1 LNTKLAN
8 WILPILVLFLLT
20 ACQSTTTI
28 SATNKNFSK
37 IIHTSTDDLL
47 INDSLIEIK
56 NNIDKNLSLAKALAI
71 EIDYSKFSDTNLIEY
86 FLLRSLI
93 DFKEHKYEIALTWLN
108 KPIFNK
114 IHNANSIQQMHLL
127 KAIIHTNLANY
138 RTAFKYWF
146 TDAVLTN
153 QTINDENL
161 DLLWVTLLN
170 VPETYVA
177 KQLNKTNTH
186 IITSMLELALIFQ
199 QNNKYSISAEATI
212 NSLHLWKQKWQTF
225 PTIKYLP
232 HDSETL
238 LFSNLDNVA
247 VLLPLTGPLSAAGRD
262 IQEGIVTAHFDSKET
277 SLEDTSINLQFYD
290 TNKQEI
296 NEIITQAKRNN
307 CNAIIGPL
315 DKNLLNE
322 LSLASLSNI
331 TFITLNDFITTKL
344 SKRINKTQKY
354 DSNRIYQFSL
364 SVDDEVLALTKSA
377 RSKGHDKAIIVVPDT
392 PQGEKTGDL
401 YKIYWEI
408 LGGSIASYIKFPKTA
423 DFTKMFENIM
433 HIDDSNLRID
443 NIKKILETNI
453 DTAIS
458 AKANTDVLFL
468 AASPEEARQ
477 IKPAMSYQFAK
488 DIPVFAISS
497 IYTDI
502 PSITN
507 DSDLEGISLPVYN
520 WQNRGDISDLQ
531 QKVLN
536 FNKKRN
542 QNKNLYA
549 LGIDAYNLITKINQL
564 TFFNDNSTKGL
575 TGNLHVNSDFKI
587 IKELQIMRFKNGK
600 LVK

>member
-1 LNTKLAN
+1 MNTKLAN
-8 WILPILVLFLLT
+8 WILLILVLFLLT
-20 ACQSTTTI
+20 ACQTTKKI

-37 IIHTSTDDLL
+37 FIHTSTDDLL
-47 INDSLIEIK
+47 INDSLIEIR
-56 NNIDKNLSLAKALAI
+56 NNIDKNLLLAKALAT
-71 EIDYSKFSDTNLIEY
+71 EINYSKFSDTNLIEY
-86 FLLRSLI
+86 CLLRSLI
-93 DFKEHKYEIALTWLN
+93 DIKEYKYEIALTWLN

-114 IHNANSIQQMHLL
+114 IKNANSIKQMYLL

-146 TDAVLTN
+146 TDDVLTN
-153 QTINDENL
+153 HSINDENL
-161 DLLWVTLLN
+161 DLLWTTLLN
-170 VPETYVA
+170 APETDVA
-177 KQLNKTNTH
+177 KQLNKTNTR

-199 QNNKYSISAEATI
+199 QNKQYSIPAETTI
-212 NSLHLWKQKWQTF
+212 NSLNSWKKKWQAY
-225 PTIKYLP
+225 PTIKYFP
-232 HDSETL
+232 RDNEAL

-262 IQEGIVTAHFDSKET
+262 IQEGIITAHFDSKDA
-277 SLEDTSINLQFYD
+277 SLEDTNINLQFYD

-322 LSLASLSNI
+322 LSVASLSNI
-331 TFITLNDFITTKL
+331 TFITLNDFITAKL
-344 SKRINKTQKY
+344 PKKINKIQKY
-354 DSNRIYQFSL
+354 DNNRIYQFSL
-364 SVDDEVLALTKSA
+364 SVDDEVLALTKCA

-401 YKIYWEI
+401 YKMYWES

-423 DFTKMFENIM
+423 DFAKMFENIM
-433 HIDDSNLRID
+433 HIDDSNLRIN

-453 DTAIS
+453 DAAIS

-488 DIPVFAISS
+488 DIPVFATSS

-507 DSDLEGISLPVYN
+507 DTDLDGIRLPVYS
-520 WQNRGDISDLQ
+520 WQNRGNTSDIQ

-564 TFFNDNSTKGL
+564 AFFHNNSTRGL
-575 TGNLHVNSDFKI
+575 TGNLHVNSDLKV